1 MNKKGK
7 KKALIGNGTLIGAA
21 VAALLVIFLL
31 NPNWL
36 PFSEKTTSKIA
47 ELEKANF
54 LIERSGQITL
64 AHWLTLLLAICVI
77 WLLYT
82 IGKLILGLIG
92 RRNVRARTITTMFT
106 GGLKYLAVIAGV
118 VWGLRILGVDT
129 TAILAGIGIIGLI
142 LGFGAQSLIEDVIT
156 GLFIIFEGKYS
167 IGDIIVL
174 DDFRG
179 IVRDIGVRTT
189 TIEDAGYNLKVVNNS
204 DIRNFQNRSRNTSLA
219 VCLCSVA
226 YETDLRALE
235 KMLSE
240 NLPDMYLARKDL
252 YLGAPRYLGVH
263 ELGDSGVVLKFVAD
277 VKEEDI
283 FAAQRALNR
292 DIRVLFADKGV
303 EIPFP
308 QVVVHDGDK

>member
-7 KKALIGNGTLIGAA
+7 KRALIGNGTLIGAA
-21 VAALLVIFLL
+21 VAALLIIFLL

>member
-7 KKALIGNGTLIGAA
+7 KRALIGNGTLICAA
-21 VAALLVIFLL
+21 VAALLIIFLL

-64 AHWLTLLLAICVI
+64 AHWLTLLLAVCVI

-82 IGKLILGLIG
+82 LGKLILGLIG

-240 NLPDMYLARKDL
+240 SLPDMYLARKDL

>member
-21 VAALLVIFLL
+21 VAALLIIFLL

-82 IGKLILGLIG
+82 IGKLVLGLIG

-308 QVVVHDGDK
+308 QVVVHQGD

>member
-308 QVVVHDGDK
+308 QVVVHNGDK

>member
-7 KKALIGNGTLIGAA
+7 KRALIGNGTLIGAA
-21 VAALLVIFLL
+21 VAALLIIFLL

-36 PFSEKTTSKIA
+36 PFSDKTTSKIA

-64 AHWLTLLLAICVI
+64 AHWLTLLLAVCVI

-82 IGKLILGLIG
+82 IGKLVLGLIG

>member
-1 MNKKGK
+1 MKNTKTLVGTII
-7 KKALIGNGTLIGAA
+7 AVLLIVL
-21 VAALLVIFLL
+21 LL
-31 NPNWL
+31 NPQWL
-36 PFSEKTTSKIA
+36 PLSEATRESVR
-47 ELEKANF
+47 ELEKTFF
-54 LIERSGQITL
+54 LIERSGRITL
-64 AHWLTLLLAICVI
+64 AHILTLLLMIAVLWIVNTAVRAII
-77 WLLYT
+77 RYF
-82 IGKLILGLIG
+82 GQKG
-92 RRNVRARTITTMFT
+92 RRAETVANMFA
-106 GGLKYLAVIAGV
+106 GAFNYLIVIIGV
-118 VWGLRILGVDT
+118 VWGLAILGVNA
-129 TAILAGIGIIGLI
+129 TAVLAGVGIIGLI

-219 VCLCSVA
+219 VCECSVA

-235 KMLSE
+235 KMLNES
-240 NLPDMYLARKDL
+240 LSDMYLARKDL
-252 YLGAPRYLGVH
+252 YLGAPRYLGVQ
-263 ELGDSGVVLKFVAD
+263 ELADSGIVLKFVAD

-308 QVVVHDGDK
+308 QVVVHQGD

>member
-21 VAALLVIFLL
+21 VAALLIIFLL

-82 IGKLILGLIG
+82 IGKLVLGLIG

-252 YLGAPRYLGVH
+252 YLGAPRYLGVQ

-308 QVVVHDGDK
+308 QVVVHNGDK

>member
-64 AHWLTLLLAICVI
+64 AHWLTLLLAVCVI

-308 QVVVHDGDK
+308 QVAVHDGDK

>member
-1 MNKKGK
+1 MKLFLLKTK
-7 KKALIGNGTLIGAA
+7 TLITA
-21 VAALLVIFLL
+21 VIAALFIFILAH
-31 NPNWL
+31 PDWL
-36 PFSEKTTSKIA
+36 PISETAKLHLG
-47 ELEKANF
+47 ELEKSYF
-54 LIERSGQITL
+54 LIQKSGKLTFAHLITL
-64 AHWLTLLLAICVI
+64 LMAMCVVWLV
-77 WLLYT
+77 YT
-82 IGKLILGLIG
+82 IIKFILLSVGKKGLRAQTVTELLIST
-92 RRNVRARTITTMFT
+92 VR
-106 GGLKYLAVIAGV
+106 YLAVILAV
-118 VWGLRILGVDT
+118 VWGLSILGVNT
-129 TAILAGIGIIGLI
+129 TAVLAGVGIVGLV
-142 LGFGAQSLIEDVIT
+142 LGFGAQSLIEDIIT
-156 GLFIIFEGKYS
+156 GAFIIFEGQYN

-174 DDFRG
+174 DEFRG
-179 IVRDIGVRTT
+179 VVRNIGVRTT
-189 TIEDAGYNLKVVNNS
+189 TIEDAGGNLKVVNNS

>member
-21 VAALLVIFLL
+21 VAALLIIFLL

-82 IGKLILGLIG
+82 IGKLVLGLIG

-263 ELGDSGVVLKFVAD
+263 ELADSGVVLKFVVD

-308 QVVVHDGDK
+308 QVVVHQGD

>member
-7 KKALIGNGTLIGAA
+7 KRALIGNGTLICAA
-21 VAALLVIFLL
+21 VAALLIIFLL

>member
-7 KKALIGNGTLIGAA
+7 KKAAVGNGTLIGAA

-31 NPNWL
+31 NPQWL

>member
-7 KKALIGNGTLIGAA
+7 KKAHIGRGTLIGAA
-21 VAALLVIFLL
+21 VAALLIIFLL

-64 AHWLTLLLAICVI
+64 AHWLTLLLAVCVI

>member
-7 KKALIGNGTLIGAA
+7 KRALIGNGTLIGAA
-21 VAALLVIFLL
+21 VAALLIIFLL

-82 IGKLILGLIG
+82 LGKLILGLIG
-92 RRNVRARTITTMFT
+92 RKNVRARTITTMFT

>member
-7 KKALIGNGTLIGAA
+7 KRALIGNGTLIGAV
-21 VAALLVIFLL
+21 VAALLIIFLL

-64 AHWLTLLLAICVI
+64 AHWLTLLLAVCVI

>member
-1 MNKKGK
+1 MKKKGK
-7 KKALIGNGTLIGAA
+7 KKLAIGRGTLIGAG
-21 VAALLVIFLL
+21 VAALIIIFLL

-36 PFSEKTTSKIA
+36 PVSETTRSKIA

-64 AHWLTLLLAICVI
+64 AHWLTLLLAVCVV

-82 IGKLILGLIG
+82 LGKLLLTAIG
-92 RRNVRARTITTMFT
+92 QKNVRARTITSMFI

-118 VWGLRILGVDT
+118 VWGLRILGIDT
-129 TAILAGIGIIGLI
+129 TAILAGIGIIGLV

-179 IVRDIGVRTT
+179 VVRDIGVRTT

-219 VCLCSVA
+219 VVLCSVA

-235 KMLSE
+235 KMLNES
-240 NLPDMYLARKDL
+240 LPDMYLARKDL
-252 YLGAPRYLGVH
+252 YLGAPRYLGVD
-263 ELGDSGVVLKFVAD
+263 ELADSGVVLKFVVD

-283 FAAQRALNR
+283 FAAQRALAR

-308 QVVVHDGDK
+308 QVDVHQK

>member
-7 KKALIGNGTLIGAA
+7 KRALIGNGTLIGAA
-21 VAALLVIFLL
+21 VAALLIIFLL

-64 AHWLTLLLAICVI
+64 AHWLTLLLAVCVI

-283 FAAQRALNR
+283 FAAERALNR

>member
-7 KKALIGNGTLIGAA
+7 KRALIGNGTLIGAA
-21 VAALLVIFLL
+21 VAALLIIFLL

-283 FAAQRALNR
+283 FAAERALNR

>member
-7 KKALIGNGTLIGAA
+7 KKAAVGNGTLIGAA

-31 NPNWL
+31 NPQWL

-64 AHWLTLLLAICVI
+64 AHWLTLLLAVCVI

>member
-7 KKALIGNGTLIGAA
+7 KRALIGNGTLIGAA
-21 VAALLVIFLL
+21 VAALLIIFLL

-82 IGKLILGLIG
+82 IGKLVLGLIG

>member
-7 KKALIGNGTLIGAA
+7 KKALIGNGTLIGAV
-21 VAALLVIFLL
+21 VAALLIIFLL

-64 AHWLTLLLAICVI
+64 AHWLTLLLAVCVI

>member
-1 MNKKGK
+1 MKKKGK
-7 KKALIGNGTLIGAA
+7 KRIAVGRGTMLGAGIAALII
-21 VAALLVIFLL
+21 IFLL

-36 PFSEKTTSKIA
+36 PFSETTRGKIA

-54 LIERSGQITL
+54 LIERSGHITL
-64 AHWLTLLLAICVI
+64 AHWLTLLLAVCIV

-82 IGKLILGLIG
+82 LGKLILAFVGKK
-92 RRNVRARTITTMFT
+92 NARARTIATMLI

-129 TAILAGIGIIGLI
+129 TAILAGIGIIGLV

-226 YETDLRALE
+226 YETDLCALE
-235 KMLSE
+235 KMLNE

-308 QVVVHDGDK
+308 QVDVHQK

>member
-1 MNKKGK
+1 MKKNGK
-7 KKALIGNGTLIGAA
+7 KRLSVGKGTLIGAGI
-21 VAALLVIFLL
+21 AALVIIFLL
-31 NPNWL
+31 NPDWL
-36 PFSEKTTSKIA
+36 PVSETTKAKIV

-54 LIERSGQITL
+54 LIERSAHLTL
-64 AHWLTLLLAICVI
+64 AHWLTLLLAVCVV

-82 IGKLILGLIG
+82 LGKLLLATVGKK
-92 RRNVRARTITTMFT
+92 NVRARTITSMFI

-118 VWGLRILGVDT
+118 VWGLRILGINA

-179 IVRDIGVRTT
+179 VVRDIGVRTT

-204 DIRNFQNRSRNTSLA
+204 DIRNFQNRSRKLSLA
-219 VCLCSVA
+219 LCEVSVA
-226 YETDLRALE
+226 YDTDLRKLE
-235 KMLSE
+235 KILAE
-240 NLPDMYLARKDL
+240 NLPLMLEPHHDL
-252 YLGAPRYLGVH
+252 YVTAPRYLGVQ
-263 ELGDSGVVLKFVAD
+263 ELGDSGVVIKIVAD
-277 VKEEDI
+277 VKEENI
-283 FAAQRALNR
+283 FAAQRMLNR
-292 DIRVLFADKGV
+292 DIRVLFADKNV

-308 QVVVHDGDK
+308 QVDVHQK

>member
-64 AHWLTLLLAICVI
+64 AHWLTLLLAVCVI

>member
-7 KKALIGNGTLIGAA
+7 KRALIGNGTLIGAA
-21 VAALLVIFLL
+21 VAALLIIFLL

-36 PFSEKTTSKIA
+36 PFSDKTTSKIA

>member
-7 KKALIGNGTLIGAA
+7 KKAAVGNGTLIGAA

-31 NPNWL
+31 NPQWL

-64 AHWLTLLLAICVI
+64 AHWLTLLLAVCVI

-82 IGKLILGLIG
+82 IGKLVLGLIG

-283 FAAQRALNR
+283 FAAERALNR

>member
-21 VAALLVIFLL
+21 VAALLIIFLL

-82 IGKLILGLIG
+82 IGKLVLGLIG

-283 FAAQRALNR
+283 FAAERALNR

>member
-7 KKALIGNGTLIGAA
+7 KKAHVGRGTLIGAA
-21 VAALLVIFLL
+21 VAALLIIFLL
-31 NPNWL
+31 NPQWL

-82 IGKLILGLIG
+82 IAKLILGLIG

-179 IVRDIGVRTT
+179 VVRDIGVRTT

>member
-1 MNKKGK
+1 MKKKGK
-7 KKALIGNGTLIGAA
+7 KKGLIGTGTLIGAG
-21 VAALLVIFLL
+21 VAALLIIFML
-31 NPNWL
+31 NPQWL
-36 PFSEKTTSKIA
+36 PFSEKTTSKIS
-47 ELEKANF
+47 ELEQANF
-54 LIERSGQITL
+54 LIERSGHFTL
-64 AHWLTLLLAICVI
+64 AHFLTLLLAICVI
-77 WLLYT
+77 WLFYT
-82 IGKLILGLIG
+82 ILKLIVAAVGKK
-92 RRNVRARTITTMFT
+92 NARTRTIASITL

-118 VWGLRILGVDT
+118 IWGLRILGVDT
-129 TAILAGIGIIGLI
+129 TAILAGVGIIGLI

-219 VCLCSVA
+219 VCECSVA

-235 KMLSE
+235 KMLNES
-240 NLPDMYLARKDL
+240 LSDMYLARKDL
-252 YLGAPRYLGVH
+252 YLGAPRYLGVQ
-263 ELGDSGVVLKFVAD
+263 ELADSGIVLKFVAD

-308 QVVVHDGDK
+308 QVVVHNGDK

>member
-21 VAALLVIFLL
+21 VAALLIIFLL

-82 IGKLILGLIG
+82 IGKLVLGLIG

-167 IGDIIVL
+167 IGDISVL

-240 NLPDMYLARKDL
+240 SLPDMYLARKDL

>member
-7 KKALIGNGTLIGAA
+7 KRALIGNGTLIGAA
-21 VAALLVIFLL
+21 VAALLIIFLL

-82 IGKLILGLIG
+82 LGKLVLGLIG

-179 IVRDIGVRTT
+179 VVRDIGVRTT

>member
-7 KKALIGNGTLIGAA
+7 KRALIGNGTLIGAA

-82 IGKLILGLIG
+82 LGKLILGLIG

-283 FAAQRALNR
+283 FAAERALNR

>member
-21 VAALLVIFLL
+21 VAALLIIFLL

-82 IGKLILGLIG
+82 LGKLLLGLIG
-92 RRNVRARTITTMFT
+92 RKDVRARTITTMFI

-142 LGFGAQSLIEDVIT
+142 LGFGAQSLIEDIIT
-156 GLFIIFEGKYS
+156 GAFIIFEGQYVN
-167 IGDIIVL
+167 GDIIIL

-179 IVRDIGVRTT
+179 TVRNIGVRTT
-189 TIEDAGYNLKVVNNS
+189 TIEDAGGNLKIVNNS
-204 DIRNFQNRSRNTSLA
+204 DIRNFQNRSRNRSVA
-219 VCLCSVA
+219 ACEVSVA
-226 YETDLRALE
+226 YDTDLK
-235 KMLSE
+235 KMDKVIAE
-240 NLPDMYLARKDL
+240 GLPLMYEAHKDL
-252 YLGAPRYLGVH
+252 YQKEPVFLGVTA
-263 ELGDSGVVLKFVAD
+263 LADSGVNLKFIVD
-277 VKEEDI
+277 VREEDV
-283 FAAQRALNR
+283 FKAQRQLTR
-292 DIRVLFADKGV
+292 DIWALFMEKGI

-308 QVVVHDGDK
+308 QVVVHQG